1 VRAWAPYTFTAGRR
15 GPGGTGAS
23 FIEISLR
30 SRPGLVPLTHEAML
44 CQFAQGEAKPM
55 NTMTVRALML
65 GLVIALWAWVADAAR
80 LHVSLWAGVVALG
93 CFYAAGGGVPGLQ
106 KTIVAALSGVV
117 WVLIYHAVRV
127 AIGAR
132 GLVGPVLLGALAC
145 ALALQSRVPFLSL
158 TAAAFAGAGVALG
171 LGVNTLNEAIRA
183 GVALAVGAAVG
194 FAAERGAG
202 M

>member
-1 VRAWAPYTFTAGRR
+1 
-15 GPGGTGAS
+15 
-23 FIEISLR
+23 
-30 SRPGLVPLTHEAML
+30 
-44 CQFAQGEAKPM
+44 
-55 NTMTVRALML
+55 
-65 GLVIALWAWVADAAR
+65 ADVAR
-80 LHVSLWAGVVALG
+80 LHLTLWAGVAALG
-93 CFYAAGGGVPGLQ
+93 CFYAAGGGVAALQ

-145 ALALQSRVPFLSL
+145 ALALQSRVPFLSF

-183 GVALAVGAAVG
+183 GVALAPATRILG
-194 FAAERGAG
+194 AERGQRARLRPHDG
-202 M
+202 RRSLLLGV